1 MKIGFM
7 SHNGDMS
14 VGSYRIWCNDLN
26 KYLGEAGYDSVLF
39 EQTEVFQYNVVAGSI
54 QAKFR
59 KGKLEKIKECDV
71 IILSKN
77 SSMFFGDIKNLS
89 KDILVG
95 VINYAADAPALPF
108 DFYIV
113 GSLEEKASMSKYDNV
128 FYYPLI
134 EDMYQAEELY
144 KKHEHKEELTIGFHG
159 SYSHISKL
167 GFQNKAILN
176 ALREFSQ
183 EQKITLKIV
192 TNPQTQIP
200 EIKSIP
206 NWKTVVV
213 PWKIETVAEEL
224 LGCDIGIV
232 PNVGY
237 LPLTDLNKTEANVH
251 KGFFPTDYLM
261 RFKNKSNSGRSF
273 VFHQLGVPVVTD
285 LTPSNFHVM
294 GSGECGHIVANQEGW
309 LKSFRYF
316 KDHTKRQ
323 QVADRAKDEFDRLYN
338 PHDWAKKLYN
348 QIKGVKYEN

>member
-1 MKIGFM
+1 VKIGFL
-7 SHNGDMS
+7 SHDGDLS
-14 VGSYRIWCNDLN
+14 VGSYRIWCCDLS
-26 KYLGEAGYDSVLF
+26 KYLCEAGYNSTVF
-39 EQTEVFQYNVVAGSI
+39 EQIETFNYISNYGVIEGHIKKDAI
-54 QAKFR
+54 K
-59 KGKLEKIKECDV
+59 KITECDV

-77 SSMFFGDIKNLS
+77 STLFLEDIKRFS
-89 KDILVG
+89 KDSLVG
-95 VINYAADAPALPF
+95 VINYAADAPPLPF

-113 GSLEEKASMSKYDNV
+113 GSLEEMASMSKYDNV

-134 EDMYQAEELY
+134 ENMYQSPSLY
-144 KKHEHKEELTIGFHG
+144 KKHEKKEELTIGFHG

-167 GFQNKAILN
+167 GFQNSAILS
-176 ALREFSQ
+176 ALKDFSQ

-237 LPLTDLNKTEANVH
+237 LPLESLRNQEININ
-251 KGFFPTDYLM
+251 KGFYSSDYLM
-261 RFKNKSNSGRSF
+261 RFKNKSNAGRSF
-273 VFHQLGVPVVTD
+273 VFHQLGIPVISD

-294 GSGECGHIVANQEGW
+294 GSGECGHIVSNQTGW
-309 LKSFRYF
+309 LKSFQYF
-316 KDHTKRQ
+316 KDHTTRQ
-323 QVADRAKDEFDRLYN
+323 QVADRAKNEFDRIYN

-348 QIKGVKYEN
+348 QIKGIKNEN